1 LAVSTAAKAAKKTP
15 TKAARNF
22 LGLYF
27 PYHYEVGFAVE
38 REMRDPRLTQLQ
50 NVILWTLHSTGDE
63 QHALPRKQIEAVL
76 RPWFEVTSSAFS
88 KALRSL
94 MAPPLEFLTLSESP
108 HSGREKLVTLSPT
121 GVKAVQAMANRG
133 ESYIQRI
140 VNELSAKEIAEGTR
154 FMTRVS
160 AITKSF
166 DD

>member
-1 LAVSTAAKAAKKTP
+1 MAIN
-15 TKAARNF
+15 AARKL

-50 NVILWTLHSTGDE
+50 NVILWTLRSAGVE
-63 QHALPRKQIEAVL
+63 RHALPRKEIEAIL

-94 MAPPLEFLTLSESP
+94 MAPPLECLTLSEHP
-108 HSGREKLVTLSPT
+108 NSGREKLVTLSPA
-121 GVKAVQAMANRG
+121 GVEAVNAMASRG
-133 ESYIQRI
+133 EHYIQRI
-140 VNELSAKEIAEGTR
+140 VNELSATEIAEGTH

-160 AITKSF
+160 AIAKSL
-166 DD
+166 DTN